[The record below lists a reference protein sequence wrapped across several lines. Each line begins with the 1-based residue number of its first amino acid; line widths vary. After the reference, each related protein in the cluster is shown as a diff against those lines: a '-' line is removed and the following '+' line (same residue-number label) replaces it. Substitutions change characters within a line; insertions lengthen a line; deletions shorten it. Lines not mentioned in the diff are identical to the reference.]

1 MNGKPP
7 PQNFIKLCRGFS
19 SFNHSFTQGSVN
31 HSPCFEPTWLI
42 FSYFF
47 VFFWF
52 NATLG
57 HYPSFSIQHSIFCI
71 RHSQEPLID
80 MIQRTFIMAAF
91 AGMLTAAQP
100 PVDFNRDIRPIMS
113 DTCFR
118 CHGPDKSSRM
128 MGMRLDLRDE
138 ATKPLPDGH
147 TPIVPGDPDKS
158 EIVKRIFEPN
168 PAKAMPPQ
176 AAHKI
181 LTQAQKETIRR
192 WVAEGAKYQGHWAYE
207 AIKRPAIPAVA
218 SPSIVNP
225 IDNFIQQKLAQQNL
239 SPSPEADRRTL
250 IRRVTFDL
258 TGLPPTPAEVA
269 AFQNDKSPDAYEKVV
284 DRLLQSPAY
293 AEEQARHWLD
303 AVRYADTAGFHGDN
317 RYPAWPYRDYVL
329 RAFRNDMPFDEF
341 TREQLAGDLM
351 PNPTSDQKVASAYNR
366 LNRVSAEGGIQPKE
380 YLAKYG
386 ADRVRTL
393 SAVWLGSTLGC
404 AECHDHKFDP
414 FKSKDFYSM
423 KAFFADIKETG
434 LVSDRG
440 ANAWG
445 SKITLPSAEQKQRLT
460 TLDTEIAAT
469 RKELAAKVAALSTTR
484 AAWEKDIITQHDSGA
499 LAWTY
504 QRPIS
509 ASSVNGAKLTIY
521 NDDPVDSNFYLST
534 SNGSTLMT
542 ERKPGQGLIIAGGPN
557 PDNETYIVTFKP
569 GAGKW
574 TALGLE
580 VVQDESLPGNR
591 LARGSDRFVLT
602 EVEASAKTKLTFT
615 LATEGD
621 PFGQMPE
628 NSPMTVLD
636 GSPKT
641 GWGISFGEARNP
653 FLALRLAQPL
663 ITTAD
668 SVVTVRL
675 HHDSEYR
682 KATIGRFRLALS
694 KAQYSWPEN
703 GESGVKL
710 KARKG
715 DEGLLTTAAERG
727 LPGKVEEALKIPEDK
742 RTDVQ
747 KKLIE
752 GHFIWSNA
760 DLTDLNVKLAK
771 LETVR
776 GILQSQ
782 IPEVMV
788 TEATEPRETRILP
801 RANWMDDT
809 NEIVQP
815 AIPAFLG
822 KLDTGDRRATRLDL
836 ANWLVSPTNPL
847 TPRAFVNRQ
856 WRQFF
861 GIGLS
866 KAIEDLGSQGE
877 WPTHP
882 ELLDWLAAE
891 FVQPTWQAD
900 GTHSWDVRHLLRT
913 IVMSHTYRQSSIGNP
928 PIDERDPDDR
938 LLARQKPFRVDAEV
952 VHDTEL
958 AISGLLVDRFGGP
971 SVRPL
976 EPEGYLAAMNFPK
989 REYSASHGAD
999 LYRRG
1004 LYTEWQRTFLHPS
1017 LLNFDAPTREECVV
1031 NRVSSNTPLQALDLL
1046 NDPIFVEAARVFAQ
1060 NILGHAAD
1068 IDKQIDWAFE
1078 QAVSRP
1084 PTKRESEILVA
1095 LHNQSLAKFR
1105 SSPEDAKQFIAVGE
1119 SPVSAKLKPTELAAM
1134 TTVARAILNMHE
1146 TITRN

>member
-1 MNGKPP
+1 M
-7 PQNFIKLCRGFS
+7 
-19 SFNHSFTQGSVN
+19 
-31 HSPCFEPTWLI
+31 
-42 FSYFF
+42 
-47 VFFWF
+47 
-52 NATLG
+52 
-57 HYPSFSIQHSIFCI
+57 HYPLLLGACALLTVSLS
-71 RHSQEPLID
+71 
-80 MIQRTFIMAAF
+80 
-91 AGMLTAAQP
+91 TAA
-100 PVDFNRDIRPIMS
+100 PVDFNREIRPIMS

-138 ATKPLPDGH
+138 AIKPLPDGH

-176 AAHKI
+176 AAHKT

-207 AIKRPAIPAVA
+207 PVKRPAVPQLGA
-218 SPSIVNP
+218 VNP
-225 IDNFIQQKLAQQNL
+225 IDNFIQEKLAQAGL
-239 SPSPEADRRTL
+239 TPSPEADRRTL

-258 TGLPPTPAEVA
+258 TGLPPTPDEVE
-269 AFQNDKSPDAYEKVV
+269 AFQKDKSPDAYEKVV
-284 DRLLQSPAY
+284 DRLLKSPAY
-293 AEEQARHWLD
+293 AEEQTRHWLD

-329 RAFRNDMPFDEF
+329 RAFRDDMPFDQF
-341 TREQLAGDLM
+341 TREQLAGDLI
-351 PNPTSDQKVASAYNR
+351 PTATVDQKVASAYNR
-366 LNRVSAEGGIQPKE
+366 LNRVSAEGGLQPKE

-386 ADRVRTL
+386 SDRVRTI

-440 ANAWG
+440 ENAWG
-445 SKITLPSAEQKQRLT
+445 SKLSLPTPEQKQRLAD
-460 TLDTEIAAT
+460 LNAQID
-469 RKELAAKVAALSTTR
+469 AAKKDLASRAIPT
-484 AAWEKDIITQHDSGA
+484 AAWEKDILAKHDSGD
-499 LAWTY
+499 LGWTY
-504 QRPIS
+504 QQPIS
-509 ASSVNGAKLTIY
+509 ATSVNGAKLTIY
-521 NDDPVDSNFYLST
+521 NDEPVDSNFYLST

-542 ERKPGQGLIIAGGPN
+542 EHKPGQGLVVSSGSN
-557 PDNETYIVTFKP
+557 PDNDTYTVTFKP
-569 GAGKW
+569 GAGTW

-602 EVEASAKTKLTFT
+602 ELDASVGKTKLAFN
-615 LATEGD
+615 LATIGD
-621 PFGQMPE
+621 STGQMPE
-628 NSPMTVLD
+628 NAPMTAID
-636 GSPKT
+636 GDPKT
-641 GWGISFGEARNP
+641 GWGISFGEARSP

-663 ITTAD
+663 VTNAGT
-668 SVVTVRL
+668 VVTVRL

-694 KAQYSWPEN
+694 NATYSWPEN

-715 DEGLLTTAAERG
+715 DDGLLTTAAERG
-727 LPGKVEEALKIPEDK
+727 LPGKVEEALKVDPAK
-742 RTDVQ
+742 RTDDQ
-747 KKLIE
+747 KKLIAA
-752 GHFIWSNA
+752 HFAWSNPEF
-760 DLTDLNVKLAK
+760 TDLNVKIAK
-771 LETVR
+771 LEAER
-776 GILQSQ
+776 GILHSQ
-782 IPEVMV
+782 IPEVMI

-815 AIPAFLG
+815 AVPAFLG
-822 KLDTGDRRATRLDL
+822 KLDTGSRRANRLDL
-836 ANWLVSPTNPL
+836 ANWLVDPSNPL

-891 FVQPTWQAD
+891 FVQPTWEAE
-900 GTHSWDVRHLLRT
+900 GTHPWDVRHILRT
-913 IVMSHTYRQSSIGNP
+913 IVMSHTYRQASTPNP
-928 PIDERDPDDR
+928 QIDEKDPDDR
-938 LLARQKPFRVDAEV
+938 LLARQKPFRIDAEV

-958 AISGLLVDRFGGP
+958 AISGMLVDRFGGP
-971 SVRPL
+971 SVRPV

-1060 NILGHAAD
+1060 HILEKGGHK
-1068 IDKQIDWAFE
+1068 IDQQINWAFE
-1078 QAVSRP
+1078 QAVNRP
-1084 PTKRESEILVA
+1084 PTEREQQILEG
-1095 LHNQSLAKFR
+1095 LHQQSLTRFR
-1105 SSPEDAKQFIAVGE
+1105 TSPTDARQFLHVGE
-1119 SPVSAKLKPTELAAM
+1119 SATDAKLKPVDLAAM